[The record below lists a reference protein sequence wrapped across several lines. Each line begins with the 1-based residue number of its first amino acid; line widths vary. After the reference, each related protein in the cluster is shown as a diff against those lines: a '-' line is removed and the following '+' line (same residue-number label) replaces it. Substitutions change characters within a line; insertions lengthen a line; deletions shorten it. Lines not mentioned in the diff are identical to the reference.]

1 MWKQLYKIKKLDKG
15 ISLDL
20 HGSMLTIKYNTMP
33 RAAGSQFAIQRMLA
47 HDVLDMQTL
56 FSHLPAVIK

>member
-1 MWKQLYKIKKLDKG
+1 MMGRCNLLFPPAPLHPNGGAVQLA
-15 ISLDL
+15 ISA
-20 HGSMLTIKYNTMP
+20 

-47 HDVLDMQTL
+47 HDVLAMQTL